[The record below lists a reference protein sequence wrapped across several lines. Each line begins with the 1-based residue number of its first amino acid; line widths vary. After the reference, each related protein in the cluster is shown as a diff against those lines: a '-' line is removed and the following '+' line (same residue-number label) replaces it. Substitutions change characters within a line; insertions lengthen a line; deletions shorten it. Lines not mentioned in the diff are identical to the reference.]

1 MIPHIL
7 DMYRPKVISDP
18 YFGMPEVLHSKT
30 AWRINTQ
37 DVDNFTFRND
47 GFDDYFESY
56 TDPIS
61 TELFQQLTATD
72 QPLWLNTGLNF
83 DGIDDVI
90 SNSGVPTYKELWIV
104 CNSLDGAV
112 FDSFDCLFSVP
123 GFAAYIYAKPSDT
136 VFDPIYI
143 FNMSGVRINNVL
155 STNFAPLAY
164 LKTFSAVLDSTQTEI
179 SLGKQ
184 GIYHWNGDIVDVI
197 AFNTE
202 LLSSDR
208 TAMYNYLV
216 SFHSL

>member
-7 DMYRPKVISDP
+7 DMYRPKVVTDK
-18 YFGMPEVLHSKT
+18 YFGMPEVLHAKT

-47 GFDDYFESY
+47 GFDDYFASY

-61 TELFQQLTATD
+61 TELFEQLTGTE

-90 SNSGVPTYKELWIV
+90 TNSNVPTYKELWIV
-104 CNSLDGAV
+104 CNSLDGAT
-112 FDSFDCLFSVP
+112 FDNFDCLFSVP

-136 VFDPIYI
+136 VFDPLYVFGILETR
-143 FNMSGVRINNVL
+143 VNNVL
-155 STNFAPLAY
+155 TLNFAPLANM
-164 LKTFSAVLDSTQTEI
+164 KTVANTLNLEQTEI
-179 SLGKQ
+179 NIGKQ
-184 GIYHWNGDIVDVI
+184 GAYHWNGDILDVI

-208 TAMYNYLV
+208 TAMYDYLV